1 MLICG
6 ASGTYLYAV
15 FRKFIIYMYY
25 KPISENSLFF
35 GCKYAFFKRCCLLN
49 FKKIFTV
56 LIDSN
61 IRFYFSR
68 VFHSF
73 SHGLLARY
81 IIFRVAHA
89 PGMPGTFSPPSRVSD
104 PYMHHGT
111 CVTHVSWCMSGSLTS
126 GFLWSRWRGKRSRH
140 PRRISNPQFTC
151 LVRGPWWSHI
161 AACNLVNI
169 ASCNGLLSQGHK
181 PLPVYIS
188 LMRPHDIH
196 LGPDSI

>member
-15 FRKFIIYMYY
+15 FRKFIIYMYC

-61 IRFYFSR
+61 IRFYFSQ

-73 SHGLLARY
+73 SHGLFARY
-81 IIFRVAHA
+81 IILRVAHA
-89 PGMPGTFSPPSRVSD
+89 PGMPGTFTRHRGLAIPTWITAHAWR
-104 PYMHHGT
+104 T
-111 CVTHVSWCMSGSLTS
+111 WCMSGSLTS

-140 PRRISNPQFTC
+140 PRRMRNPQFTC

-196 LGPDSI
+196 LGPVSI